1 MQSVIIKKGLAK
13 MIKVEK
19 KNNDYITQVEG
30 NDFELIA
37 EVVVICKALVDAGM
51 IPNLT
56 SIGNIISDFD
66 GEDFESK
73 EL

>member
-1 MQSVIIKKGLAK
+1 
-13 MIKVEK
+13 MIKIEK
-19 KNNDYITQVEG
+19 KNNDYITQVDG

-37 EVVVICKALVDAGM
+37 EVVVICKALVDAGV
-51 IPNLT
+51 ISNLT

>member
-1 MQSVIIKKGLAK
+1 

-19 KNNDYITQVEG
+19 KNNDYITQVDG

-37 EVVVICKALVDAGM
+37 EVVVICKALVDTGV
-51 IPNLT
+51 ISNLT

-66 GEDFESK
+66 GEDFERK